1 MAQSNNTG
9 SILTRNELI
18 KQAFLKAG
26 LLGEGN
32 ALTAQQ
38 IIDGQ
43 NSLTALTY
51 HYINKGL
58 KIWKESFSTLFL
70 VQGTNKYSVGTT
82 ARCVESPIET
92 SIDGIF
98 DAVSTVTVLDSTGMT
113 IGDQFGIL
121 QGTAINWFAIV
132 NVTSNDIELDSN
144 VSELSD
150 NQVYTYTDTI
160 SKPMNIDQ
168 AMVADLIDDTETEL
182 TLYARDEYFALN
194 NKKNQGRPYNYYP
207 DRQLDRIDVYLYS
220 TPSTSQNAIRF
231 SYRSPLFITDSAAD
245 QMDFPIEYSQLL
257 IYALADEVCLEY
269 GVDDMTTQRVSQRK
283 QVAEIEAF
291 AFDNEPASVF
301 LSPNTED

>member
-1 MAQSNNTG
+1 
-9 SILTRNELI
+9 
-18 KQAFLKAG
+18 
-26 LLGEGN
+26 
-32 ALTAQQ
+32 
-38 IIDGQ
+38 
-43 NSLTALTY
+43 
-51 HYINKGL
+51 
-58 KIWKESFSTLFL
+58 
-70 VQGTNKYSVGTT
+70 
-82 ARCVESPIET
+82 
-92 SIDGIF
+92 
-98 DAVSTVTVLDSTGMT
+98 
-113 IGDQFGIL
+113 
-121 QGTAINWFAIV
+121 
-132 NVTSNDIELDSN
+132 
-144 VSELSD
+144 
-150 NQVYTYTDTI
+150 
-160 SKPMNIDQ
+160 MNIDQ